1 MVMRYRGP
9 GTAAAADV
17 SEHPAMAGARP
28 TSTSK
33 SAPASPIAEARQLL
47 DSERCVWCEQRP
59 RLAASMLCVECAR
72 HDPDGVFAAPAG
84 HTHSATR

>member
-1 MVMRYRGP
+1 MVTRYRGP
-9 GTAAAADV
+9 GTAAAVDL
-17 SEHPAMAGARP
+17 SKHPPMAGARP

-47 DSERCVWCEQRP
+47 DSELCVWCEQRP

-72 HDPDGVFAAPAG
+72 HDPDGVFAAPVRY
-84 HTHSATR
+84 TQSATR